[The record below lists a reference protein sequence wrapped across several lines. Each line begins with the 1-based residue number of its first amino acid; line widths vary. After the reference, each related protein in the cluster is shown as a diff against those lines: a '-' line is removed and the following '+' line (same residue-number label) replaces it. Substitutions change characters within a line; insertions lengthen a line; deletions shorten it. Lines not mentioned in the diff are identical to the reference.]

1 MVNKDCKVPFWALE
15 TDLKRW
21 KIGDEV
27 QVDVN
32 ASNASWAG
40 DWHDIKLTIVGI
52 KWSVARQQVEITCH
66 DGYAETDE
74 FAADDFV
81 SWM

>member
-1 MVNKDCKVPFWALE
+1 MTNNNFKIPYWALE

-27 QVDVN
+27 QIVVN
-32 ASNASWAG
+32 ASNRDWAG
-40 DWHDIKLTIVGI
+40 DWYDQKLIITGI
-52 KWSVARQQVEITCH
+52 QWNHKLQRVEISVF
-66 DGYAETDE
+66 DGYGITDE
-74 FAADDFV
+74 FSADDFM